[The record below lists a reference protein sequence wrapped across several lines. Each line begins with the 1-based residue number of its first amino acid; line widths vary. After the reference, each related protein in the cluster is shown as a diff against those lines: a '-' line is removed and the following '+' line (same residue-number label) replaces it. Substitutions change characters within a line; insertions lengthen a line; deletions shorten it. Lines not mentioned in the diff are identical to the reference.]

1 MNIVSEIIYNI
12 TPEFFKYVFTD
23 INEFDVDTI
32 GKNIN
37 LEFNPHFLEE
47 AIKNN
52 LAIVECPINFYP
64 RVGVSKGGNV
74 SNQIAFNLGLRMIK
88 GIIFGW
94 KKN

>member
-37 LEFNPHFLEE
+37 LEFVYN
-47 AIKNN
+47 I
-52 LAIVECPINFYP
+52 I
-64 RVGVSKGGNV
+64 SKLSTNCF
-74 SNQIAFNLGLRMIK
+74 QIM
-88 GIIFGW
+88 
-94 KKN
+94 